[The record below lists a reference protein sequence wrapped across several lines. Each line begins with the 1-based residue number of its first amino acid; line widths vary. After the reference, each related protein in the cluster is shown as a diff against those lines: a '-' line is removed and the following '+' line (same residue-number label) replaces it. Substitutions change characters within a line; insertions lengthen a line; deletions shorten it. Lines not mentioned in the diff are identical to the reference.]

1 MIHPGAPRK
10 RGFSLGGALSA
21 LFGRNRMDG
30 DVAGRFEEI
39 LLAGDLGPDITE
51 ELVERA
57 RREGWRGDPE
67 WRERLRSA
75 LLGYFPAAVE
85 AERPAEGPRVT
96 LFVGTNGSG
105 KTTTIAR
112 MARLLAG
119 RGGMVM
125 LACADT
131 FRAAAS
137 EQLSEWG
144 GRLGIRVVT
153 RPPGTDP
160 GSVAYDS
167 IREAA
172 AGGYGE
178 VLIDTAGR
186 LTTRQDLM
194 AELGKVHRVC
204 SRAMPGA
211 PHSTLLVI
219 DASIGQSA
227 LPQARQFACSLPLTG
242 LVLTKLDGTARGGAV
257 VAVAAG
263 LGIPV
268 EYAGTGESADD
279 LEAFSP
285 SGFVEA
291 LIGGADG

>member
-1 MIHPGAPRK
+1 MRLPGSLRR
-10 RGFSLGGALSA
+10 RGFTLGGALSG
-21 LFGRNRMDG
+21 LFGRNRADEEG
-30 DVAGRFEEI
+30 AERFEEV
-39 LLAGDLGPDITE
+39 LLAGDLGPEITE
-51 ELVERA
+51 GLVERA
-57 RREGWRGDPE
+57 RREGWNGDPE
-67 WRERLRSA
+67 WRARLGSA
-75 LLGYFPAAVE
+75 LAGFFPAVPE
-85 AERPAEGPRVT
+85 AEEPAEGPRVV

-112 MARLLAG
+112 MAKLLSG
-119 RGGMVM
+119 RGRKVL

-137 EQLSEWG
+137 EQLSEWS
-144 GRLGIRVVT
+144 GRLGIPVVV

-172 AGGYGE
+172 AGGFDDI
-178 VLIDTAGR
+178 LIDTAGR
-186 LTTRQDLM
+186 LTTRTDLM

-204 SRAMPGA
+204 SKALPGA

-227 LPQARQFACSLPLTG
+227 LPQARQFAGALPLTG

-268 EYAGTGESADD
+268 EYAGTGESPDD
-279 LEAFSP
+279 LEVFSP
-285 SGFVEA
+285 EDFVEA
-291 LIGGADG
+291 LLGGSDG

>member
-1 MIHPGAPRK
+1 MSLTGSIRRH
-10 RGFSLGGALSA
+10 GFSLGGALSA
-21 LFGRNRMDG
+21 LFGRTGTDG
-30 DVAGRFEEI
+30 EDIARFEEI

-51 ELVERA
+51 GLVERA

-67 WRERLRSA
+67 WRARLVSA
-75 LLGYFPAAVE
+75 LLGYFPASGKDDRRE
-85 AERPAEGPRVT
+85 EGARVT
-96 LFVGTNGSG
+96 LLVGTNGSG

-112 MARLLAG
+112 MAKLLSG
-119 RGGMVM
+119 RGRKV
-125 LACADT
+125 LLSCADT

-144 GRLGIRVVT
+144 GRLGIPVFT
-153 RPPGTDP
+153 RPAGTDP
-160 GSVAYDS
+160 GSVAFES
-167 IREAA
+167 IRQAA
-172 AGGYGE
+172 AGGYDE

-186 LTTRQDLM
+186 LTTRTDLM

-204 SRAMPGA
+204 SRALPGA

-227 LPQARQFACSLPLTG
+227 LPQARQFAGALPLTG

-268 EYAGTGESADD
+268 EYAGTGESPDD
-279 LEAFSP
+279 LEVFSP
-285 SGFVEA
+285 ADFVET
-291 LIGGADG
+291 LVGGRDG

>member
-1 MIHPGAPRK
+1 MTIAGASRK
-10 RGFSLGGALSA
+10 RGFSLGGALSG
-21 LFGRNRMDG
+21 LFGRNRAD
-30 DVAGRFEEI
+30 AEAAARFEEV
-39 LLAGDLGPDITE
+39 LLAGDLGPEITDA
-51 ELVERA
+51 LVERA
-57 RREGWRGDPE
+57 RREGWSGDPE
-67 WRERLRSA
+67 WRARLRSA

-85 AERPAEGPRVT
+85 AGRPEDGPRVT

-112 MARLLAG
+112 MARLLSG
-119 RGGMVM
+119 RGGRVL

-144 GRLGIRVVT
+144 ARLGIPVVT

-167 IREAA
+167 IREASA
-172 AGGYGE
+172 EGFDE
-178 VLIDTAGR
+178 LLIDTAGR
-186 LTTRQDLM
+186 LTTRRDLM

-204 SRAMPGA
+204 SRALPGA

-227 LPQARQFACSLPLTG
+227 LPQARQFACALPLTG

-268 EYAGTGESADD
+268 EYAGTGESPDD
-279 LEAFSP
+279 LAGFSP
-285 SGFVEA
+285 EGFVEA
-291 LIGGADG
+291 LLGDSDG